1 MKHPDHLKMRTLL
14 LTCCLAA
21 AYPAAHA
28 EETSTTTT
36 PTTTSTSTTTTSSST
51 TSTATTAV
59 GTSTNTEAKL
69 STEFAEFLG
78 GQEQASAVVSGLR
91 QGTAFSL
98 DTASGTT
105 GTTSTTGTT
114 GTTSTTSTT
123 TTIDPPTGTM
133 GYGNVR
139 ITLRLAQAQLNQMG
153 ITQPTTEELSAVLI
167 GGDINGTQVDGILTL
182 RADGMGWGQIAQE
195 YGMTVGQLMGKGAG
209 LTKQSAGTTATTQ
222 TKTTGKAASISGSTT
237 KSGQAS
243 QARSNGYIPS
253 TKSTSASTARSNGY
267 IPSGSGK
274 SHGGGIVSATGGSMG
289 GSSNGGGKG
298 QAHKITTSAQG
309 AGAVSAGGQ
318 HVSMGAS
325 NAGGG
330 SNAMAPGQAKKN

>member
-1 MKHPDHLKMRTLL
+1 MKHPDHLKMRTFL

-36 PTTTSTSTTTTSSST
+36 PTTTSTTTASTST
-51 TSTATTAV
+51 TSTTTTAV

-69 STEFAEFLG
+69 SAEFAEFLG
-78 GQEQASAVVSGLR
+78 SQEQASAVVSGLR
-91 QGTAFSL
+91 QGTPFSL
-98 DTASGTT
+98 DAASDTASAT
-105 GTTSTTGTT
+105 GTTGTT
-114 GTTSTTSTT
+114 GTTSTTSTAT

-153 ITQPTTEELSAVLI
+153 ITQPTTEELSAALL
-167 GGDINGTQVDGILTL
+167 GGDINGTHVDGILTL
-182 RADGMGWGQIAQE
+182 RADGMGWGQIARE
-195 YGMTVGQLMGKGAG
+195 YGMTVGQLMGKGTG
-209 LTKQSAGTTATTQ
+209 LTKQTATATTVSQ
-222 TKTTGKAASISGSTT
+222 TKTTGKAAAISSSTT
-237 KSGQAS
+237 KSGQTS

-253 TKSTSASTARSNGY
+253 SKSTSASSAHSNGY

-274 SHGGGIVSATGGSMG
+274 SHGAGIVSAAGGSMSG
-289 GSSNGGGKG
+289 ASNGGGKG
-298 QAHKITTSAQG
+298 QAHKITTSGQG
-309 AGAVSAGGQ
+309 AGAVSASGQ

-330 SNAMAPGQAKKN
+330 SNAMTPGQAKKN